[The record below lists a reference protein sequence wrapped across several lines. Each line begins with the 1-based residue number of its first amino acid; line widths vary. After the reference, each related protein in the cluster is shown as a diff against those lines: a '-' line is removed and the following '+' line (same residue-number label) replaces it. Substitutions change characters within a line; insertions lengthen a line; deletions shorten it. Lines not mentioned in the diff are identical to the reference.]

1 MNVINLNILECFAK
15 YLSIYNI
22 LMNMSRGF
30 FNFPKKIFNLMLLFG
45 GLVGGIEKTG
55 RVRYRYGFPAAE
67 ETRHWGRDT
76 GQTPRAYSS
85 FFSAEDCA
93 QNL

>member
-1 MNVINLNILECFAK
+1 MLQ
-15 YLSIYNI
+15 LSSIV
-22 LMNMSRGF
+22 
-30 FNFPKKIFNLMLLFG
+30 LFSV
-45 GLVGGIEKTG
+45 LVGGIEKTG

-67 ETRHWGRDT
+67 ETRHRERDT

-93 QNL
+93 QYL